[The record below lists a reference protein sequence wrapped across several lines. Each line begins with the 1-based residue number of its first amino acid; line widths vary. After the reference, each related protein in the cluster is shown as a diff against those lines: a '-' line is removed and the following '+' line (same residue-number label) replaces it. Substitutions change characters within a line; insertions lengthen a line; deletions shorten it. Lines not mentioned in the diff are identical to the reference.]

1 MIHPEQI
8 NLLQAMSI
16 GEGDD
21 FPWASWMPWILS
33 AFILL
38 LGMGL
43 YFKGTEIRTLQGQI
57 KGLEE
62 KKTFLIKEMGLSE
75 TAMKDVE
82 QTLARTLSER
92 VRWSQLMREVSLIIP
107 EGVWTT
113 GMVSVLPP
121 PRKKGAPPQ
130 GKGTPDKTKA
140 GQKVKI
146 MGEALSQEQLT
157 LFLSTLDRSPLLEES
172 MLTHSRKI
180 DGEVLFEIV
189 VRLKQ
194 GRTL

>member
-1 MIHPEQI
+1 MTQPQQI
-8 NLLQAMSI
+8 NLLQAMSV
-16 GEGDD
+16 GESDD
-21 FPWASWMPWILS
+21 FPWVSWMPWILS

-38 LGMGL
+38 LGIGL
-43 YFKGTEIRTLQGQI
+43 YFKGTSIRALQGQI

-92 VRWSQLMREVSLIIP
+92 VRWSKLMSEVSLIIP
-107 EGVWTT
+107 EGVWAT
-113 GMVSVLPP
+113 GMVSVLPTIEKP
-121 PRKKGAPPQ
+121 GASPQ
-130 GKGTPDKTKA
+130 GKPAQDKI

-157 LFLSTLDRSPLLEES
+157 LFLSTLDRSPLLLES
-172 MLTHSRKI
+172 KLTHSRKI
-180 DGEVLFEIV
+180 NGEVLFEVV

-194 GRTL
+194 EKGL